1 MTIKRFFPF
10 MLFLIIWGCTRS
22 EKESDYAYSQLQRI
36 DHLLNQRIEKL
47 SDDFLRAFATNRD
60 LTRTQFIKSEYLSD
74 LINETISIISSD
86 SILLKNKISINEFI
100 ESFESALDNIK
111 IEGEVMDTLKKRHIN
126 YWSDQELSSPLS
138 KEQSAS
144 IIIDIKTF
152 QYDLLNYL
160 FHQIT
165 SNDFNFNVL
174 KPIVIESSNTIKS
187 GEIYEAKI
195 CFTAFDTTRN
205 PDILIGDSHLP
216 VINGYGIYRY
226 QSHNPGKKTIS
237 GKMIFQR
244 NNYELDTILFEHS
257 FYIK

>member
-1 MTIKRFFPF
+1 MKRFYPF
-10 MLFLIIWGCTRS
+10 ILLLIILGCARS

-36 DHLLNQRIEKL
+36 DHLLNLRIEKL
-47 SDDFLRAFATNRD
+47 TDDFLRAFATNRD
-60 LTRTQFIKSEYLSD
+60 LTRIQFKESEYLRG
-74 LINETISIISSD
+74 LINETISIISND
-86 SILLKNKISINEFI
+86 SILIKNKIPINEFI
-100 ESFESALDNIK
+100 ETFESALDNIK
-111 IEGEVMDTLKKRHIN
+111 IEGEVIDTLKKRYIN
-126 YWSDQELSSPLS
+126 YWSDQDLSSPLS
-138 KEQSAS
+138 REQSAS

-152 QYDLLNYL
+152 QYELLNYL

-174 KPIVIESSNTIKS
+174 KPIIIESSNIIKS

-195 CFTAFDTTRN
+195 CFTAFDTTRY

-216 VINGYGIYRY
+216 IENGYGIYRY
-226 QSHNPGKKTIS
+226 QSHNPGKKTIT

-244 NNYELDTILFEHS
+244 NNYELFTIPFEHS